1 MAEATAA
8 AAWARTAR
16 ARLGVHLHVAQ
27 GRGKGGRLDLQSTR
41 HSHNIDTAGAAQRT
55 RTATFPIRVS
65 AHHNTSA
72 PAAAGLAAAVPNKL
86 TGQTKIAKKGSN
98 LTRELIPESLAIAAA
113 HAAEILPIHGCCLFN
128 PSVLS
133 LLGCCTSS
141 SRPPPV

>member
-41 HSHNIDTAGAAQRT
+41 HSHNIDTAGAAQCT

-72 PAAAGLAAAVPNKL
+72 PAAAGLAAVVPNKL
-86 TGQTKIAKKGSN
+86 TGQTKKAKK
-98 LTRELIPESLAIAAA
+98 RE
-113 HAAEILPIHGCCLFN
+113 
-128 PSVLS
+128 
-133 LLGCCTSS
+133 
-141 SRPPPV
+141 